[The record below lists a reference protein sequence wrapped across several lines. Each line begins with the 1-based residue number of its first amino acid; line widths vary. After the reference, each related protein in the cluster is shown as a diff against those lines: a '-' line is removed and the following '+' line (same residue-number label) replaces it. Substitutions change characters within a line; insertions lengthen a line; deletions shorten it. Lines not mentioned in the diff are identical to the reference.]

1 MALAPVASTANIPT
15 PYIRKAAHFI
25 KEIEFALMELGI
37 YNLFSPM
44 PDALGA
50 EELVC
55 SIPHLKELCKHA
67 IGLLHNEGVDDPKAG
82 QTFLSHE
89 PSGQSWR
96 TFVYYAQSINSG
108 SFYLYDYGH
117 YRNMEL
123 YGSRTPPLVPVENF
137 NVPTALF
144 SGSLDNLADPVD
156 VAWIKDQ
163 ISEHVVFAKEYH
175 LDHFS
180 FVIAKDMSY
189 FTQDAVSVIQQ
200 FNPTNASLLQ

>member
-15 PYIRKAAHFI
+15 PYIRKSAKYI
-25 KEIEFALMELGI
+25 KEIELALMKLGI

-44 PDALGA
+44 PDAIGA

-55 SIPHLKELCKHA
+55 SIPHLKELCKKA
-67 IGLLHNEGVDDPKAG
+67 YSLLHNEAVDDPQAG

-96 TFVYYAQSINSG
+96 TFVYYAQSINNG
-108 SFYLYDYGH
+108 GFYLYDYGH
-117 YRNMEL
+117 YKNMEI
-123 YGSRTPPLVPVENF
+123 YGSKNPPLVPVEKF

-156 VAWIKDQ
+156 VAWIKEQ
-163 ISEHVVFAKEYH
+163 LGEHVVFAKEYH

-189 FTQDAVSVIQQ
+189 FTEDAVSVIQQ
-200 FNPTNASLLQ
+200 YNPTNLSYLQ